1 MEILFWGAILI
12 LTYIYLGYPLLL
24 NILPKNKISKTP
36 LDFYPSITVIIPA
49 FNEEDVI
56 AETIQNKLDQGY
68 PADKIN
74 IIVVSDESEDATD
87 EIVTTFQQKYK
98 NVQLIRQVPRK
109 GKTSGLNLAY
119 QVIKTEL
126 KSELIV
132 FSDANSIYDKNVL
145 TEIAQ
150 TFTDPEVGYV
160 TGKMVYVNSDDSM
173 VGDGCSAYMKY
184 ENYMRSLESD
194 IGSVVGVDGGVDA
207 IRAEL
212 YTELRADQL
221 PDFVQPLKVVEQRK
235 RVVYQPLAIL
245 KEESLTD
252 DGAEFRMRVRVSLR
266 ALWALFDMRML
277 LNPFKFGLF
286 SLQLFSHKVL
296 RYLAFIPLVI
306 TFITNVVLLGQH
318 AIFNLALFAQLAFY
332 LSAWLGHNNNEQ
344 TNKWIGLAHYFCLIN
359 FAAAIA
365 SYKFIKGEKIVIW
378 KPRQG

>member
-1 MEILFWGAILI
+1 MEFVFWTSLII
-12 LTYIYLGYPLLL
+12 LTYIYVGYPLLL
-24 NILPKNKISKTP
+24 NILPKKKVSNRL
-36 LDFYPSITVIIPA
+36 LDSYPSITVIIPA

-56 AETIQNKLDQGY
+56 AETIQNKLDQDY

-74 IIVVSDESEDATD
+74 IIVVSDESEDTTD
-87 EIVTTFQQKYK
+87 EIVTAFQEKYN

-119 QVIKTEL
+119 QVIKSEI

-132 FSDANSIYDKNVL
+132 FSDANSIYDKNAL

-150 TFTDPEVGYV
+150 TFTDPDVGYV

-207 IRAEL
+207 IRTEL

-245 KEESLTD
+245 KEESLTNN
-252 DGAEFRMRVRVSLR
+252 GAEFRMRVRVSLR
-266 ALWALFDMRML
+266 ALWALFDMRIL

-306 TFITNVVLLGQH
+306 AFLTNVALLGQH

-332 LSAWLGHNNNEQ
+332 LLAYLGHKNTEQ

>member
-1 MEILFWGAILI
+1 MEFVFWTSLII
-12 LTYIYLGYPLLL
+12 LTYIYVGYPLLL
-24 NILPKNKISKTP
+24 NILPKKKVSNRL
-36 LDFYPSITVIIPA
+36 LDSYPSITVIIPA

-56 AETIQNKLDQGY
+56 AETIQNKLDQDY

-74 IIVVSDESEDATD
+74 IIVVSDESEDTTD
-87 EIVTTFQQKYK
+87 EIVTAFQEKYN

-119 QVIKTEL
+119 QVIKSEI

-132 FSDANSIYDKNVL
+132 FSDANSIYDKNAL

-150 TFTDPEVGYV
+150 TFTDSDVGYV

-266 ALWALFDMRML
+266 ALWALFDMRIL

-306 TFITNVVLLGQH
+306 AFLTNVALLGQH

-332 LSAWLGHNNNEQ
+332 LLAYLGHKNTEQ

>member
-1 MEILFWGAILI
+1 MEMLFWGSLI
-12 LTYIYLGYPLLL
+12 TLTYIYIGYPLLL
-24 NILPKNKISKTP
+24 NILPKNKVSKTP
-36 LDFYPSITVIIPA
+36 LDTYPSITVIIPA

-56 AETIQNKLDQGY
+56 AETIQNKLDQDY

-87 EIVTTFQQKYK
+87 EIVTTFQEKYN

-119 QVIKTEL
+119 QVIKNEL

-132 FSDANSIYDKNVL
+132 FSDANSIYDTNAL

-150 TFTDPEVGYV
+150 TFTDFEVGYV
-160 TGKMVYVNSDDSM
+160 TGKMVYVNNDDSV

-207 IRAEL
+207 IRTEL

-306 TFITNVVLLGQH
+306 AFIANIALLGQH

-332 LSAWLGHNNNEQ
+332 ILAWIGHKNTEQ

>member
-1 MEILFWGAILI
+1 MEYLFWGSLI
-12 LTYIYLGYPLLL
+12 IITYIYVGYPLLL
-24 NILPKNKISKTP
+24 NILPKNKTENTP
-36 LDFYPSITVIIPA
+36 LDYYPSITVVIPA

-56 AETIQNKLDQGY
+56 AETIQNKLDQDY

-87 EIVTTFQQKYK
+87 EIVTTFQEKYK
-98 NVQLIRQVPRK
+98 NIQLIRQVPRK

-119 QVIKTEL
+119 QVIKNEL
-126 KSELIV
+126 RSELIV
-132 FSDANSIYDKNVL
+132 FSDANSIYDLNAL
-145 TEIAQ
+145 TEIAK
-150 TFTDPEVGYV
+150 TFTDTEVGYV

-173 VGDGCSAYMKY
+173 IGDGCSAYMKY

-207 IRAEL
+207 IRTEL

-296 RYLAFIPLVI
+296 RYLAFIPLAVAFLSNI
-306 TFITNVVLLGQH
+306 ALLGQH
-318 AIFNLALFAQLAFY
+318 AIFNLVLFAQLAFY
-332 LSAWLGHNNNEQ
+332 LLAWLGHENTEQ

-359 FAAAIA
+359 IAAAIA

>member
-1 MEILFWGAILI
+1 METLFWGSLII
-12 LTYIYLGYPLLL
+12 LTYIYVGYPLLL
-24 NILPKNKISKTP
+24 NILPKNKTENTP
-36 LDFYPSITVIIPA
+36 LDYYPSITVVIPA

-56 AETIQNKLDQGY
+56 AETIQNKLDQDY

-87 EIVTTFQQKYK
+87 EIVTTFLEEYK
-98 NVQLIRQVPRK
+98 NIQLIRQVPRK

-119 QVIKTEL
+119 QVIKNEL

-132 FSDANSIYDKNVL
+132 FSDANSIYDLNAL

-150 TFTDPEVGYV
+150 TFTDTEVGYV

-173 VGDGCSAYMKY
+173 IGDGCSAYMKY

-207 IRAEL
+207 IRTEL

-296 RYLAFIPLVI
+296 RYLAFIPLTI
-306 TFITNVVLLGQH
+306 AFLSNIALLGQH

-332 LSAWLGHNNNEQ
+332 LSAWLGHKNTEQ
-344 TNKWIGLAHYFCLIN
+344 SNKWIGLAHYFCLIN

>member
-1 MEILFWGAILI
+1 MEFVFWTSLII
-12 LTYIYLGYPLLL
+12 LTYIYVGYPLLL
-24 NILPKNKISKTP
+24 NILPKNKVSNTA
-36 LDFYPSITVIIPA
+36 LDSYPSITVIIPA

-56 AETIQNKLDQGY
+56 AETIQNKLDQDY

-74 IIVVSDESEDATD
+74 IIIVSDESEDATD
-87 EIVTTFQQKYK
+87 EIVTTFQEKYN

-119 QVIKTEL
+119 QVIKNEL

-132 FSDANSIYDKNVL
+132 FSDANSIYDANVL

-207 IRAEL
+207 IRTEL

-306 TFITNVVLLGQH
+306 AFLTNVALLGQH

-332 LSAWLGHNNNEQ
+332 LLAYLGHKNTEQ